1 MGDGPVPG
9 KRYRENFETL
19 SSSLPLSCLF
29 LLFPSRRWLRQR
41 RGQRR
46 SKKKGLGKT
55 LYPSCRGIKKN
66 GAQFQLPPPSNLF
79 PVKREFIHGAAV
91 SREIRKR
98 PTAIR
103 RKLSPFIR
111 RLAPEPCS
119 LRGVLSSRCSLP
131 GQKKLT
137 VLNNVL
143 HVRGVISGFCEASFS
158 IPFVRIF

>member
-9 KRYRENFETL
+9 KRYRGNFETL

-29 LLFPSRRWLRQR
+29 LLFPSQPAVASAAAWTEE
-41 RGQRR
+41 
-46 SKKKGLGKT
+46 KKGLGKT

-79 PVKREFIHGAAV
+79 PAKREFIHGAAV